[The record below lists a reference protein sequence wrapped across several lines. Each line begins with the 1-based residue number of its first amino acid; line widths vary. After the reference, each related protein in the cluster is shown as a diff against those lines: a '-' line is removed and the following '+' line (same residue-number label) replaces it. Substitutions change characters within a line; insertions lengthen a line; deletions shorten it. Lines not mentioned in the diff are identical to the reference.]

1 MLPTMPP
8 AIRSSKLANLAP
20 DMLSLFPELARAPLV
35 LSLSGL
41 FCLWLWLRCCAVRQP
56 HSEYRTLA
64 RFACHRHVA
73 THHAREFAGDSEPE
87 PSPPKALSG
96 RGIGLRELLEQ
107 LGLLYPCAGD
117 GDSGADVVANSRRE
131 GHSAATA
138 AIDHRHDCDCT
149 SPFTDGPPI
158 DAVVIPF
165 FLRRRRREL
174 ASDVSCRCSPT
185 KRFARHLTQDGGIRD
200 APQCE
205 ECRTIQKLMR
215 HRHIGTTVLYCDVSD
230 DTLWNAE
237 ELV

>member
-41 FCLWLWLRCCAVRQP
+41 FCLWLWLGCCAVRQP

-73 THHAREFAGDSEPE
+73 THHAREFAGDGEPE

-165 FLRRRRREL
+165 FLRAAVGGNWRLTSPVGARRRN
-174 ASDVSCRCSPT
+174 ASHVILLRTAAFATRLNAKSVG
-185 KRFARHLTQDGGIRD
+185 RFR
-200 APQCE
+200 
-205 ECRTIQKLMR
+205 
-215 HRHIGTTVLYCDVSD
+215 
-230 DTLWNAE
+230 N
-237 ELV
+237 